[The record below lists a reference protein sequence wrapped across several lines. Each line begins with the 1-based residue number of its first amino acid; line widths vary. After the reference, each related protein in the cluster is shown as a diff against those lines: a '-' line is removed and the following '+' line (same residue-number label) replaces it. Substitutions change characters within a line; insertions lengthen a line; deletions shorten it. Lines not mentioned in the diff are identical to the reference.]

1 MEAVSQALEGG
12 SVDTYVRPTRLVVRG
27 STGAYARSGAF
38 SSACVPCVRGDTNAH
53 STDVCRRS
61 GRSVVVNEARVVRFD
76 DNVRH
81 VAVAE
86 GDKIESECL
95 FGV

>member
-1 MEAVSQALEGG
+1 MAAAPRYGG
-12 SVDTYVRPTRLVVRG
+12 ADDG
-27 STGAYARSGAF
+27 
-38 SSACVPCVRGDTNAH
+38 C
-53 STDVCRRS
+53 
-61 GRSVVVNEARVVRFD
+61 VVVNEARVVRFD

-95 FGV
+95 FGVLVNTWLARTSVLRMTGRLRS

>member
-1 MEAVSQALEGG
+1 MAAAPRCGG
-12 SVDTYVRPTRLVVRG
+12 ADDG
-27 STGAYARSGAF
+27 CA
-38 SSACVPCVRGDTNAH
+38 
-53 STDVCRRS
+53 
-61 GRSVVVNEARVVRFD
+61 VVNEARVVRFD

-95 FGV
+95 SGILVNTWLARTSVSRMTGRLRS

>member
-1 MEAVSQALEGG
+1 MAAAPRYGG
-12 SVDTYVRPTRLVVRG
+12 ADDG
-27 STGAYARSGAF
+27 
-38 SSACVPCVRGDTNAH
+38 C
-53 STDVCRRS
+53 
-61 GRSVVVNEARVVRFD
+61 VVVNEARVVRFD

-95 FGV
+95 FGVLVNT

>member
-1 MEAVSQALEGG
+1 MAAAPRYGG
-12 SVDTYVRPTRLVVRG
+12 ADDG
-27 STGAYARSGAF
+27 
-38 SSACVPCVRGDTNAH
+38 C
-53 STDVCRRS
+53 
-61 GRSVVVNEARVVRFD
+61 VVVNKARVVRFD

-86 GDKIESECL
+86 GDKIESERL

>member
-1 MEAVSQALEGG
+1 M
-12 SVDTYVRPTRLVVRG
+12 
-27 STGAYARSGAF
+27 
-38 SSACVPCVRGDTNAH
+38 N
-53 STDVCRRS
+53 
-61 GRSVVVNEARVVRFD
+61 GRSPEMRGADDGCVVVNEARVVRFD

-86 GDKIESECL
+86 GDKIASECL